1 MIINSI
7 REHFSDSD
15 DTSLAINLSIYSEND
30 IFNQVAV
37 FYPYRIDQT
46 NLGKTRN
53 ILSNFL
59 NLKVKG
65 RRDFY

>member
-46 NLGKTRN
+46 NLGKIRN
-53 ILSNFL
+53 IC
-59 NLKVKG
+59 
-65 RRDFY
+65 